1 MTIDGIKKLETKQ
14 VDLSEFFDAPASVTI
29 KILGPYAKAQIREVL
44 MSGFSIGE
52 MDTKAARASVQ
63 TRNEGSADREI
74 KIRELKL
81 SCSFAGTDI
90 RSSGVIP
97 EWNKALW
104 DALDEANP
112 KILDRVLFVI
122 DKFSRLGEDAE
133 PDPT

>member
-1 MTIDGIKKLETKQ
+1 MVIDGLKKLDTRRVE
-14 VDLSEFFDAPASVTI
+14 LGEFFDSPASVTI

-52 MDTKAARASVQ
+52 MDTKGQKASVQ

-81 SCSFAGTDI
+81 SSSFVSTDI
-90 RSSGVIP
+90 KSSGVTP
-97 EWNKALW
+97 GWDKSLW

-112 KILDRVLFVI
+112 KILEKVISEI
-122 DKFSRLGEDAE
+122 DKFSKLNDEVE
-133 PDPT
+133 SDPT